1 MLAALVVCLDQ
12 AVKAVVVASLPL
24 GQSVTLVPGL
34 LDLRHVR
41 NTGVAFGALAGS
53 GLPVAALSA
62 VALLALLGW
71 FAGHAGQPGVW
82 LPTGLLVGGALGNLA
97 DRAREGS
104 VIDFVD
110 PAAWPAFNV
119 ADACI
124 VLGIVTM
131 VLVAGRG
138 AERPGRAAT

>member
-12 AVKAVVVASLPL
+12 AVKDAVVRELAL
-24 GQSVTLVPGL
+24 GQSVTLVPGV

-53 GLPVAALSA
+53 GLPVAALSG
-62 VALLALLGW
+62 VALLVLLAW
-71 FAGHAGQPGVW
+71 FAGHAGRPGVW

-119 ADACI
+119 ADTCI
-124 VLGIVTM
+124 VAGIATM
-131 VLVAGRG
+131 VLVAGRQ
-138 AERPGRAAT
+138 AHAREPR